1 MLRVLYG
8 LVLRT
13 HPHYFRQRFGEEMQS
28 IFDHAESDRVALGLL
43 ADAVVSL
50 ARQWTLRPH
59 FWEEPRLAAAGQGAP
74 LFNMLDSNKPRASA
88 LIYGALMSAMVLNGV
103 CWTMGYAWNHPRFM
117 DIRPGYGPAGR
128 VPESKLISRAVP
140 RPTLPVEPTPYT
152 DEGRVVL
159 IFTTHAHAAAGSAP
173 LASSSAPAPTVPT
186 SAANFSGAS
195 SNPSAA
201 LPASLLQSYV
211 GTYISNSPGHERVN
225 VTLVD
230 GRLQL
235 EVVGVFSGPLTPLSN
250 TQFLACGGT
259 DCQVSF
265 FANASGAVDQ
275 IEVHYAGRE
284 IQAFRLQ
291 GAIF

>member
-8 LVLRT
+8 LILRA
-13 HPHYFRQRFGEEMQS
+13 HPEYFRQRFGEEMQS
-28 IFDHAESDRVALGLL
+28 IFDEAESDRVALGLL

-59 FWEEPRLAAAGQGAP
+59 FWTEPQLAGAGQGAP
-74 LFNMLDSNKPRASA
+74 LFSSLENNKPRTSA
-88 LIYGALMSAMVLNGV
+88 LIYGAFVSVLVLNGV
-103 CWTMGYAWNHPRFM
+103 SLTMGYAWNHPRFM

-128 VPESKLISRAVP
+128 LPDSKLISRALP
-140 RPTLPVEPTPYT
+140 RRTLPAEPALYT

-159 IFTTHAHAAAGSAP
+159 IFTTHAHAAAAAP
-173 LASSSAPAPTVPT
+173 DANSSVAAPMAASSQSSDS
-186 SAANFSGAS
+186 SAA
-195 SNPSAA
+195 P
-201 LPASLLQSYV
+201 PAGLLQSYA
-211 GTYISNSPGHERVN
+211 GTYISNSAGHERVN
-225 VTLVD
+225 VTLVG

-235 EVVGVFSGPLTPLSN
+235 EVAGVFSSPLTPVSN
-250 TQFLACGGT
+250 AQPLVCGGA

-265 FANASGAVDQ
+265 LANASGTVDQ
-275 IEVHYAGRE
+275 IEIHYAGRE